1 MMALIMLVML
11 VAAPLAAMA
20 ETITI
25 KGEVNDTGQ
34 VVSDGQFYEIA
45 NNDLG
50 TELVESFIGE
60 RVTVT
65 GTVAQDEEVKIIT
78 VTDFQPLEE

>member
-1 MMALIMLVML
+1 MALIMLVML